1 MLGFIT
7 QLPKALFGLTV
18 LAWGNCLGDM
28 TADVAMTKKGF
39 GEMAMTGTV
48 AGPIFNI
55 LVGQG
60 VSQTLHFL
68 SLKDPWNASTRVS
81 LYTTD
86 GLFIK
91 SSILPFSLVIGN
103 LVILGIITLNAIQKK
118 CEITYKYA
126 IVQTLI
132 YIGIIIYLVTYCI
145 LNQVTV
151 DAG

>member
-1 MLGFIT
+1 
-7 QLPKALFGLTV
+7 
-18 LAWGNCLGDM
+18 M

-39 GEMAMTGTV
+39 GEMALTGTV

-60 VSQTLHFL
+60 VSQTLHFMATD
-68 SLKDPWNASTRVS
+68 DPWHASTRVA
-81 LYTTD
+81 LYTSD
-86 GLFIK
+86 DKFI
-91 SSILPFSLVIGN
+91 STSILPFSLVVGN
-103 LVILGIITLNAIQKK
+103 LIIMGMIILNVIQKK
-118 CEITYKYA
+118 FKMTFKYA

-132 YIGIIIYLVTYCI
+132 YIGVIIFLVTYCI